1 MLYKCYKCGREFER
15 SEQAIKERPVAQ
27 CKSCQLREAYANR
40 DKQACLEKQRKTC
53 LEKYGVDNPAK
64 SDAVKAKQAATCL
77 ERYGAKSP
85 LCFNENKASIDFK
98 KRGQT
103 IKATMESKYG
113 GCTYASEEL
122 NNKAQKTCME
132 KYGQKVFAGTNVWN
146 EKREQTLIKVYGSL
160 ENAYREIMGKS
171 KQTWLEKYGVDNPG
185 FLSVYRKRK
194 IQYDGLSFDSKPEVE
209 FYKFFQEK
217 GIKIERNV
225 EPLEYEVK
233 GKKHKYFPDFKIG
246 DTLYEIKGDHFIDE
260 EGYLIDFFGDGERL
274 TEKTECLKQH
284 NVILIKASQLQ
295 EFFDNFKAGE

>member
-15 SEQAIKERPVAQ
+15 SEQAIKLRPIAQ
-27 CKSCQLREAYANR
+27 CKSCQAKEANANR
-40 DKQACLEKQRKTC
+40 DEQAFLEKRRRTC

-64 SDAVKAKQAATCL
+64 LNAIKEKQAATFL
-77 ERYGAKSP
+77 EKYGAKSP

-98 KRGQT
+98 KRGQS

-132 KYGQKVFAGTNVWN
+132 KYGQKVFAGTNAWN
-146 EKREQTLIKVYGSL
+146 EKREQTLIKVYGSI
-160 ENAYREIMGKS
+160 ERAYEEIIGKS
-171 KQTWLEKYGVDNPG
+171 KQTCLELYGCENPG
-185 FLSVYRKRK
+185 FLSVYHRQK
-194 IQYDGLSFDSKPEVE
+194 IQYDGFSFDSKPEVE

-233 GKKHKYFPDFKIG
+233 GKKHLYFPDFKIG
-246 DTLYEIKGDHFIDE
+246 DTLYEIKGDHLIDE
-260 EGYLIDFFGDGERL
+260 DGYLIDFFGDGEKL
-274 TEKTECLKQH
+274 IEKTECMKQN
-284 NVILIKASQLQ
+284 NVIIIKASQLQ
-295 EFFDNFKAGE
+295 EFFDNFKASE